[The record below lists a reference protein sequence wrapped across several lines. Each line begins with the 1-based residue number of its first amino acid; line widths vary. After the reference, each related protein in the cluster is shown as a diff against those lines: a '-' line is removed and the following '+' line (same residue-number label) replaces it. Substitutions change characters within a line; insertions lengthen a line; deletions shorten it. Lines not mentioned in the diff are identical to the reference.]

1 MPIVSN
7 AQLENSRRLCKAFP
21 TEGMASG
28 KSVQEQK
35 RVGDVIQ
42 GLVSAG
48 SHHCLKCQQQE
59 GQRGVPGSARG
70 VHTLPGH
77 TEQWHLRPP
86 QLGLHKR
93 LPSPG
98 PAAAPGRGVW
108 EVQAP
113 HHPLSPE
120 GGSGAACRWHM
131 PQPPWR
137 QRAKGRIILVGIVL
151 GGHRAG
157 KSHS

>member
-35 RVGDVIQ
+35 RVGDVTQ

-86 QLGLHKR
+86 TSPLARTRCCPWQGSLGSAGSTP
-93 LPSPG
+93 PSEPRG
-98 PAAAPGRGVW
+98 WEWGCVQTAHAPTAMAA
-108 EVQAP
+108 E
-113 HHPLSPE
+113 S
-120 GGSGAACRWHM
+120 
-131 PQPPWR
+131 
-137 QRAKGRIILVGIVL
+137 
-151 GGHRAG
+151 
-157 KSHS
+157 